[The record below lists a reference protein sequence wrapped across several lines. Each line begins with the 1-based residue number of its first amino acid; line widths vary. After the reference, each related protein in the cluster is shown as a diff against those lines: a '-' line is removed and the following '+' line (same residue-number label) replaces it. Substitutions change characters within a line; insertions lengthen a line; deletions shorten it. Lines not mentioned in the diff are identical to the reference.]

1 MCAWFKKFA
10 DRLLGTPPE
19 ARAPVGKP
27 STSVA
32 AGEPAARNRRVTVG
46 LDFGTSSSKCCFLE
60 EGPGKRFTA
69 LAFQGKERARLLF
82 NTILVHSEGT
92 LEFGPDLT
100 PSREQTCVRSFKMC
114 LLCQARNE
122 SGGNPVPC
130 PRCSAERPGHFRLG
144 QRWLSA
150 EDISTLY
157 LSVVLGETLFAIQR
171 GLGVGASSLRVNV
184 NAAAP
189 LDQLQE
195 FGSVGEYFDRCFFYA
210 LRLAESGAPRRRW
223 HVDDALRCL
232 AEVRREPP
240 PETSLSPTRV
250 FPETHAAMT
259 AYTLLP
265 QSEKGLYAIVDIG
278 AGTTDVS
285 FFWLQ
290 KDEAKAAAWYYTAG
304 TESVGMDDVDRALV
318 PVFGDADDVRAARE
332 AMNRDSLAGQSERI
346 APIEKKAYV
355 HYAKIHDA
363 ATNVDQRDWAWCD
376 RGVCQFK
383 LFLVGGGSLCEPM
396 VNKLR
401 RVPPKGTSWAGKPER
416 LTVPTKMAVQLPT
429 GEKSTIREQQL
440 MPDSSLMLLALGL
453 SHRRPDIPE
462 YGRDEDGVAKVESEA
477 GWTAEELYGHF

>member
-10 DRLLGTPPE
+10 DRLLGTAPE
-19 ARAPVGKP
+19 ARASMGEP
-27 STSVA
+27 STLVA
-32 AGEPAARNRRVTVG
+32 AGEPTARRRRVTVG

-69 LAFQGKERARLLF
+69 LAFQGNAGTRLLY
-82 NTILVHSEGT
+82 NTILVHTEDT

-100 PSREQTCVRSFKMC
+100 PTREQICVRSFKMC

-122 SGGNPVPC
+122 GGGGSLSC
-130 PRCSAERPGHFRLG
+130 PRCSRQRPGHFLLG

-157 LSVVLGETLFAIQR
+157 LSVVLGEALLAIQN

-210 LRLAESGAPRRRW
+210 LRLAESGSPRRRW
-223 HVDDALRCL
+223 QVDEALRRL
-232 AEVRREPP
+232 AEVRREALPD
-240 PETSLSPTRV
+240 TSLSPTRV
-250 FPETHAAMT
+250 FPETHAAIT

-290 KDEAKAAAWYYTAG
+290 KDEAKTAAWYYAAG
-304 TESVGMDDVDRALV
+304 TESVGMDDVDRALA
-318 PVFGDADDVRAARE
+318 PVFDDVADVRAARE
-332 AMNRDSLAGQSERI
+332 AMSRDALARQAKRI
-346 APIEKKAYV
+346 APIEKRAYL
-355 HYAKIHDA
+355 HYARIYGV

-376 RGVCQFK
+376 RGVCQFR
-383 LFLVGGGSLCEPM
+383 LFLVGGGSLCGPM
-396 VNKLR
+396 VSKLR
-401 RVPPKGTSWAGKPER
+401 RVPPKGTTWVAKPER
-416 LTVPTKMAVQLPT
+416 LTVPTKMAVQLPAGDKT
-429 GEKSTIREQQL
+429 TIKEL
-440 MPDSSLMLLALGL
+440 KLSSDGALMLLALGL

-462 YGRDEDGVAKVESEA
+462 YGRDEDGIAKVESET
-477 GWTAEELYGHF
+477 GWTVEEMYGHF